1 MTGTMAPTRP
11 QLSYRP
17 RRRRRRWP
25 WVFALVLVLAM
36 AGGAFYLVRFTP
48 VLGVRSVAVSGVP
61 TPLAQRVRDAIDV
74 PVGTPLITLDAAA
87 LAARAEA
94 AVPEVESVRVSR
106 HWPNSL
112 VVVAVARTPVAVT
125 SANAAW
131 WLLDRHGVP
140 YLKVASPPAKLLA
153 IELATPGSHDP
164 ATLAAVEVVHSLPA
178 GVTRLVAS
186 VVARSPY
193 RITLTLHDGRVVVWG
208 DATQVQAKA
217 AVLPVLLKQP
227 GHTYDI
233 SDPTLAT
240 VR

>member
-1 MTGTMAPTRP
+1 MTGTMTSTRP

-25 WVFALVLVLAM
+25 WVFALVLVLALV
-36 AGGAFYLVRFTP
+36 GGAFYVLRFTP
-48 VLGVRSVAVSGVP
+48 VLGVENVAVTGVP
-61 TPLAQRVRDAIDV
+61 TALAQRVEAALDV
-74 PVGTPLITLDAAA
+74 PVGTPLITVDAAA
-87 LAARAEA
+87 AGARVEA
-94 AVPEVESVRVSR
+94 AVPEVESVQVSR

-112 VVVAVARTPVAVT
+112 TVVAVARTPVAVT
-125 SANAAW
+125 MANAAW

-140 YLKVASPPAKLLA
+140 YLKVAAQPAKLLA
-153 IELATPGSHDP
+153 IELATPGPRDP
-164 ATLAAVEVVHSLPA
+164 ATLAAVEVVRSLPV
-178 GVTRLVAS
+178 GVSRLVAS

-193 RITLTLHDGRVVVWG
+193 RITLTLDDGRVVVWG
-208 DATQVQAKA
+208 DATQVEAKA
-217 AVLPVLLKQP
+217 TVLPVLLKQP